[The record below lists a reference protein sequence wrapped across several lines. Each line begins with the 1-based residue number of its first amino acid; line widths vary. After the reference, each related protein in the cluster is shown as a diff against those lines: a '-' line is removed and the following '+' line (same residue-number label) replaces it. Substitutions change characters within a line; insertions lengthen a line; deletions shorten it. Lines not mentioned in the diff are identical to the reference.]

1 MHTDSCIQPVNC
13 FFEKIFSRHK
23 KELAVG
29 DVSSVFSLVKREFED
44 EFNIEL
50 QEEMLSSLIYDY
62 FINNSKR
69 RDIRFVRDTILTS
82 NEENI
87 EKILIEY
94 KLKNH
99 ERYYVVYE
107 SFRAQKYKYS
117 CGKDVREFL
126 VRNMYNEKF
135 MNKIVTG
142 SICDKILNVL
152 VANDYL
158 KQVNDNY
165 FMPSCKMLAVLMRI
179 KKNIFVVYPLEFY
192 LFFK

>member
-1 MHTDSCIQPVNC
+1 MHTDSGKQHVKC
-13 FFEKIFSRHK
+13 FFEKISSRHK
-23 KELAVG
+23 KELAC
-29 DVSSVFSLVKREFED
+29 DDFLSVFSLVKREFED

-82 NEENI
+82 NENI

-117 CGKDVREFL
+117 CGKDIREFL
-126 VRNMYNEKF
+126 VRNMYDENF

-142 SICDKILNVL
+142 SICDKILNIL